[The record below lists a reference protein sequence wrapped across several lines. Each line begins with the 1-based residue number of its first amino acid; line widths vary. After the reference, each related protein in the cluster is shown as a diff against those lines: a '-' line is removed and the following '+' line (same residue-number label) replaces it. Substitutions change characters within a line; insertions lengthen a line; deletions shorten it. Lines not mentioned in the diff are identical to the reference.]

1 MKFDTELQLTS
12 SIAQKFV
19 FVLSGMAYVLSNAL
33 EEIATGTAVPFEY
46 LAFHATPRL
55 VFP

>member
-33 EEIATGTAVPFEY
+33 GEIATGTAVPFEY
-46 LAFHATPRL
+46 LAFHATPHL